1 MSKTKQT
8 PPSENPQL
16 IQATNQGRVDTQ
28 TQRDAQLAYKDNFSD
43 QSEGAKSEGQPTAMH
58 GKGAGFSRNK
68 H

>member
-1 MSKTKQT
+1 M
-8 PPSENPQL
+8 
-16 IQATNQGRVDTQ
+16 IQATNDGRIDTQ
-28 TQRDAQLAYKDNFSD
+28 TQRDAQKAYKDNFAD